1 MIPSD
6 LISVRLF
13 KNCVAQFVPDYISE
27 DDHTVLN
34 TLQRAFDNNSNIVD
48 SALILSRELNEFNI
62 YFSVIIEDF
71 VSTLAEH
78 YFQNQNNSDPII
90 TQFLSTNQFGFLSK
104 VEEMREL
111 QIAFK
116 RLERKRLKELLKAE
130 DELEEMEDMRI
141 AFQRIERKEKKA
153 LLEKIE
159 INQSSNFSEVIHS
172 SMIENKNL
180 LDNSDI
186 TLQKTNW
193 RFVSRIA
200 AIFILILIPT
210 GISIYLFNS
219 KTTYISHRDKDK
231 KGNSNNLVAEI
242 VDLTDLKKIV
252 LPATVSSQGSIPIE
266 TTEQG
271 FGFAQQE
278 EKITITCVS
287 FDNQI
292 VYLDQKIKSLESK
305 NKELQFKK
313 IKDKQSAL
321 SSLNETEKKC
331 DLMKKDLLKLEST
344 YEFKNDKLKLV
355 KQQKI
360 DLKLIKVYSLS
371 TSVEQKTYYLQIGED
386 YFDLSNGKGKFK
398 KVIDPEVLEQFLDF

>member
-13 KNCVAQFVPDYISE
+13 KNCVAQFDPDYISE
-27 DDHTVLN
+27 DDYIVLN

-48 SALILSRELNEFNI
+48 STLILSRELNQINI
-62 YFSVIIEDF
+62 DFSVIIENF

-78 YFQNQNNSDPII
+78 YFQNENNSDPII
-90 TQFLSTNQFGFLSK
+90 TQFLNTNQFGFLSK

-130 DELEEMEDMRI
+130 DELEEMEDLRI

-153 LLEKIE
+153 ILQKIE
-159 INQSSNFSEVIHS
+159 EEQKSAFRDKGYIHS
-172 SMIENKNL
+172 LNENELKQN
-180 LDNSDI
+180 I
-186 TLQKTNW
+186 NW

-219 KTTYISHRDKDK
+219 KTTYISQKEKDK
-231 KGNSNNLVAEI
+231 EQKDNNFIAEI
-242 VDLTDLKKIV
+242 VDITDLKKIDV
-252 LPATVSSQGSIPIE
+252 PPMVSNQGTTILE
-266 TTEQG
+266 TSEQVVQG
-271 FGFAQQE
+271 FGLVK
-278 EKITITCVS
+278 EKIIITCIS
-287 FDNQI
+287 FNDQI
-292 VYLDQKIKSLESK
+292 VYLDQKIKSLETK
-305 NKELQFKK
+305 HKELNTKK
-313 IKDKQSAL
+313 IKDKQSTL
-321 SSLNETEKKC
+321 SSLNETAKKC
-331 DLMKKDLLKLEST
+331 ALMKEALLKLEST

-360 DLKLIKVYSLS
+360 DLKLIKVYSIS

-386 YFDLSNGKGKFK
+386 YFELSNGKGKLK
-398 KVIDPEVLEQFLDF
+398 KVIDPEVL

>member
-27 DDHTVLN
+27 DDHIVLN
-34 TLQRAFDNNSNIVD
+34 TLQSAFDNNSNIVD
-48 SALILSRELNEFNI
+48 SALILSRELNQFNFD
-62 YFSVIIEDF
+62 FSVIIEDF

-78 YFQNQNNSDPII
+78 YFHFENNLDPII

-153 LLEKIE
+153 LLEEIE
-159 INQSSNFSEVIHS
+159 INQSANFSEVSHS

-180 LDNSDI
+180 VDNTDI

-193 RFVSRIA
+193 KSIVRIA
-200 AIFILILIPT
+200 AILILILIPT
-210 GISIYLFNS
+210 GVSLFFFNT
-219 KTTYISHRDKDK
+219 KTTHISHNEKDNK
-231 KGNSNNLVAEI
+231 QKENNFVAEI
-242 VDLTDLKKIV
+242 VDITDFKKIEV
-252 LPATVSSQGSIPIE
+252 PPMVSNQGTTFLE
-266 TTEQG
+266 TSDHG
-271 FGFAQQE
+271 FGFAQEE
-278 EKITITCVS
+278 EKIIITCVS
-287 FDNQI
+287 FNDQI

-305 NKELQFKK
+305 YKELNTKK
-313 IKDKQSAL
+313 IKDKKSTL

-331 DLMKKDLLKLEST
+331 ALMKKDLLKLEST

-371 TSVEQKTYYLQIGED
+371 TGVEQKRYYLQIGDD
-386 YFDLSNGKGKFK
+386 YFDLSNGKGKLK
-398 KVIDPEVLEQFLDF
+398 KVIDPEVLEQLLDI

>member
-13 KNCVAQFVPDYISE
+13 KNCVAQFDPDYISE
-27 DDHTVLN
+27 DDYIVLN

-48 SALILSRELNEFNI
+48 STLILSRELNQINI
-62 YFSVIIEDF
+62 DFSVIIENF

-78 YFQNQNNSDPII
+78 YFQNENNSDPII
-90 TQFLSTNQFGFLSK
+90 TQFLNTNQFGFLSK

-130 DELEEMEDMRI
+130 DELEEMEDLRI

-153 LLEKIE
+153 ILQKIE
-159 INQSSNFSEVIHS
+159 EEQKSAFRDKGYIHS
-172 SMIENKNL
+172 LNENELKQN
-180 LDNSDI
+180 I
-186 TLQKTNW
+186 NW

-219 KTTYISHRDKDK
+219 KTTYISQKEKDK
-231 KGNSNNLVAEI
+231 EQKDNNFIAEI
-242 VDLTDLKKIV
+242 VDITDLKKIDV
-252 LPATVSSQGSIPIE
+252 PPMVSNQGTTILE
-266 TTEQG
+266 TSEQVVQG
-271 FGFAQQE
+271 FGLVK
-278 EKITITCVS
+278 EKIIITCIS
-287 FDNQI
+287 FNDQI
-292 VYLDQKIKSLESK
+292 VYLDQKIKSLETK
-305 NKELQFKK
+305 HKELNTKK
-313 IKDKQSAL
+313 IKDKQSTL
-321 SSLNETEKKC
+321 SSLNETAKKC
-331 DLMKKDLLKLEST
+331 ALMKEALLKLEST

-360 DLKLIKVYSLS
+360 DLKLIKVYSIS

>member
-27 DDHTVLN
+27 DDYIVLN

-48 SALILSRELNEFNI
+48 STLILSRELNQFNFD
-62 YFSVIIEDF
+62 FSVIIEDF

-78 YFQNQNNSDPII
+78 YFQNETNSDPII
-90 TQFLSTNQFGFLSK
+90 TQFLNTNQFGFLSK

-116 RLERKRLKELLKAE
+116 RLEIKRLKDLLKAE

-153 LLEKIE
+153 ILQKIE
-159 INQSSNFSEVIHS
+159 EEQQAAFSDNVYDHS
-172 SMIENKNL
+172 FNENELK
-180 LDNSDI
+180 
-186 TLQKTNW
+186 QKTNW
-193 RFVSRIA
+193 RFITRIA
-200 AIFILILIPT
+200 VIFILILLPT

-219 KTTYISHRDKDK
+219 KTTSVSVKKEDK
-231 KGNSNNLVAEI
+231 KQESKNLYAEI
-242 VDLTDLKKIV
+242 VDIADLKKIE
-252 LPATVSSQGSIPIE
+252 LPATVSSQGTTSLE
-266 TTEQG
+266 TSEQG

-305 NKELQFKK
+305 NKELQSKK

-331 DLMKKDLLKLEST
+331 ALMKKDLLKLEST
-344 YEFKNDKLKLV
+344 YEFKNNKLKLV

-360 DLKLIKVYSLS
+360 DLKLIKDYSFS

-398 KVIDPEVLEQFLDF
+398 KVIDPEVLEQLLDI

>member
-27 DDHTVLN
+27 DDHIVLN

-48 SALILSRELNEFNI
+48 SALILSRELNQFNFD
-62 YFSVIIEDF
+62 FSVIIEDF

-78 YFQNQNNSDPII
+78 YFQNETNSDPII
-90 TQFLSTNQFGFLSK
+90 TQFLNTNQFGFLSK

-130 DELEEMEDMRI
+130 DELEEMEDLRI

-153 LLEKIE
+153 ILQKIE
-159 INQSSNFSEVIHS
+159 EEQQAAFSDNVYDHS
-172 SMIENKNL
+172 FNENELK
-180 LDNSDI
+180 
-186 TLQKTNW
+186 QKTNW
-193 RFVSRIA
+193 RFITRIA
-200 AIFILILIPT
+200 VIFILILLPT

-219 KTTYISHRDKDK
+219 KTTSVSVKKEDK
-231 KGNSNNLVAEI
+231 KQESKNLYAEI
-242 VDLTDLKKIV
+242 VDIADLKKIE
-252 LPATVSSQGSIPIE
+252 LPATVSSQGTTSLE
-266 TTEQG
+266 TSEQG

-292 VYLDQKIKSLESK
+292 VYLDQKIKTLESK
-305 NKELQFKK
+305 NKELQSKK

-321 SSLNETEKKC
+321 SSLNETAKKC
-331 DLMKKDLLKLEST
+331 ALMKEALLKLEST

-386 YFDLSNGKGKFK
+386 YFDLSNGKGKLK
-398 KVIDPEVLEQFLDF
+398 KVIDPEVLEQLLDI

>member
-13 KNCVAQFVPDYISE
+13 KNCVAQFDPDYISE
-27 DDHTVLN
+27 DDYIVLN

-48 SALILSRELNEFNI
+48 STLILSRELNQINI
-62 YFSVIIEDF
+62 DFSVIIENF

-78 YFQNQNNSDPII
+78 YFQNENNSDPII
-90 TQFLSTNQFGFLSK
+90 TQFLNTNQFGFLSK

-130 DELEEMEDMRI
+130 DELEEMEDLRI

-153 LLEKIE
+153 ILQKIE
-159 INQSSNFSEVIHS
+159 EEQKSAFRDKGYIHS
-172 SMIENKNL
+172 LNENELKQN
-180 LDNSDI
+180 I
-186 TLQKTNW
+186 NW

-219 KTTYISHRDKDK
+219 KTTYISQKEKDK
-231 KGNSNNLVAEI
+231 EQKDNNFIAEI
-242 VDLTDLKKIV
+242 VDITDLKKIDV
-252 LPATVSSQGSIPIE
+252 PPMVSNQGTTILE
-266 TTEQG
+266 TSEQVVQG
-271 FGFAQQE
+271 FGLVK
-278 EKITITCVS
+278 EKIIITCIS
-287 FDNQI
+287 FNDQI
-292 VYLDQKIKSLESK
+292 VYLDQKIKSLETK
-305 NKELQFKK
+305 HKELNTKK
-313 IKDKQSAL
+313 IKDKQSTL
-321 SSLNETEKKC
+321 SSLNETAKKC
-331 DLMKKDLLKLEST
+331 ALMKEALLKLEST

-355 KQQKI
+355 KQKKI